1 MSTGQPDRTAA
12 TGGSGRFETLP
23 EVGVPGRPSAPPD
36 LTGQVAL
43 VTGAARGQGRAH
55 CLALAEAGADIAALD
70 VCRDLDVP
78 AYPLGTRAELD
89 GVVDEVGRFDRR
101 ALALVADVRDPA
113 EVEAA
118 VAAVED
124 AFGRLDV
131 LVNNAAVVT

>member
-1 MSTGQPDRTAA
+1 MSAA
-12 TGGSGRFETLP
+12 T
-23 EVGVPGRPSAPPD
+23 PD

-78 AYPLGTRAELD
+78 AYPLGSRAELD
-89 GVVDEVGRFDRR
+89 DVVEEVGQLDRR

-113 EVEAA
+113 EVAAA
-118 VAAVED
+118 VGAVED
-124 AFGRLDV
+124 AFG
-131 LVNNAAVVT
+131 